1 MNFKALGVMVLILVV
16 LPGVVSLQLG
26 VIGALFLS
34 GLLFWVVSTA
44 STPKGLRPNRPHRA
58 LLHDKYHLNKVP
70 DDLDVIVIGS
80 GMGGLTSAT
89 LLARAGKKVVVL
101 EQHPDV
107 CGGSTHS
114 FNLKGFKFDS
124 GLHYTVPWNGP
135 LLQLTGLKSVEQVP
149 SFDMMGDSEGTFDR
163 VYIGDEPVFNM
174 KHKEAHF
181 ERIYEL
187 FPKEKAAID
196 KFKEISEYSIYMT
209 QVIMVS
215 RLLPKFLQPLFWS
228 LIPQRWIEPQ
238 LETAEVV
245 LSKITKNKKL
255 IALLC
260 SMWIDSGARPDKAS
274 FMMTACVFRGLPR
287 EGGCYPRGGSE
298 SLAGNLVPV
307 IEEWGGRVLVDAP
320 VAQIYI
326 NDDGVAAGVYLADGT
341 LIEAKQIVSGAGY
354 TNTFGKLVPEEVTT
368 KYSIPRNLTKS
379 SPGFVMGNIGIR
391 GNPEELGISNTN
403 IWYLPANEEGC
414 LFEAMRDFYANPMKS
429 KYEPPALISFP
440 SIKDQGHENDGKV
453 TCQMLVLIDFEDFE
467 EWKNE
472 PYLSRG
478 DDYDSIK
485 KQWEEKLLNLLY
497 KYYPK
502 TKGNI
507 ALSDVS
513 TPLSISHHL
522 ASHKGGAVGLD
533 IHPDRFFKKE
543 ISKFLDPVT
552 PIPNLFLTGHD
563 VVLPGVVMAQIAGV
577 ITAFRMSGFLQ
588 SSRFVLQSVL
598 LCD

>member
-1 MNFKALGVMVLILVV
+1 MNFKALGVLTTLMVI
-16 LPGVVSLQLG
+16 LPGLFSIKLSAL
-26 VIGALFLS
+26 GALALS
-34 GLLFWVVSTA
+34 LLLFWVIKTA
-44 STPKGLRPNRPHRA
+44 AAPKGLRPDRPRKA
-58 LLHDKYHLNKVP
+58 LLHDKFHIDKVP
-70 DDLDVIVIGS
+70 DNLDAIVIGS
-80 GMGGLTSAT
+80 GMGGLTAAT
-89 LLARAGKKVVVL
+89 LLARSGKKVVVL

-135 LLQLTGLKSVEQVP
+135 LLQLTGLKSVDQVP
-149 SFDMMGDSEGTFDR
+149 PFEMMGDADGTFDE

-181 ERIYEL
+181 SEIYKM
-187 FPKEKAAID
+187 FPEEKAAID

-215 RLLPKFLQPLFWS
+215 RLLPKFLQSFFWS
-228 LIPQRWIEPQ
+228 MIPKKWIEPQ

-245 LSKITKNKKL
+245 LNRITKNKKL

-298 SLAGNLVPV
+298 SLAGNLVPI
-307 IEEWGGRVLVDAP
+307 IEEWGGRVLIDAP

-326 NDDGVAAGVYLADGT
+326 NDEGAAAGVYLKDGT
-341 LIEAKQIVSGAGY
+341 LIEAAQVVSGAGY
-354 TNTFGKLVPEEVTT
+354 SNTFSKLVPEEWTD
-368 KYSIPRNLTKS
+368 KYSIPRNLNKS
-379 SPGFVMGNIGIR
+379 SPGFVMANIGIR
-391 GNPEELGISNTN
+391 GNPEDLGIANTN
-403 IWYLPANEEGC
+403 LWRLPASADGC
-414 LFEAMRDFYANPMKS
+414 LFDAMRDFYADPHAS
-429 KYEPPALISFP
+429 SYDPPSLITFP
-440 SIKDQGHENDGKV
+440 SVKDQGHENDGKV
-453 TCQMLVLIDFEDFE
+453 TCQILVLVDFEDFE
-467 EWKNE
+467 EWKDE
-472 PYLSRG
+472 EYLKRG
-478 DDYDSIK
+478 DDYDSKK

-502 TKGNI
+502 VKGNVAMTDI
-507 ALSDVS
+507 S
-513 TPLSISHHL
+513 TPLSIAHHL
-522 ASHKGGAVGLD
+522 ASHRGGAVGLD
-533 IHPDRFFKKE
+533 INPDRFFKPD
-543 ISKFLDPVT
+543 ISKYLDPVT
-552 PIPNLFLTGHD
+552 LVPNLFLTGHD

-577 ITAFRMSGFLQ
+577 ITAFRMTGFLQ
-588 SSRFVLQSVL
+588 STRFVLQSVL